1 MTDPIQ
7 GEYLAA
13 SVSAKYQQRTTSV
26 AKRIADLVRERGIEG
41 GMLSTKVAR
50 QVDPHA
56 SIGDVM
62 HIAGA
67 TFMVG
72 PR

>member
-13 SVSAKYQQRTTSV
+13 SVSTKYQKRTTAA
-26 AKRIADLVRERGIEG
+26 AKRIADLVKERGIKE

-50 QVDPHA
+50 MVDPHA

>member
-7 GEYLAA
+7 GEYLA
-13 SVSAKYQQRTTSV
+13 STLSAKYQQRTTAT
-26 AKRIADLVRERGIEG
+26 AKRIADMVRERGIEG

-56 SIGDVM
+56 SVGDVM
-62 HIAGA
+62 TIAGA
-67 TFMVG
+67 QFMVG

>member
-7 GEYLAA
+7 GDYLAA
-13 SVSAKYQQRTTSV
+13 SVSAKYQARTTAV

-50 QVDPHA
+50 MVEPHA
-56 SIGDVM
+56 NVGDVLT
-62 HIAGA
+62 IAGA
-67 TFMVG
+67 QFMVG

>member
-13 SVSAKYQQRTTSV
+13 SVSTKYQQRTTST
-26 AKRIADLVRERGIEG
+26 AKRIADMVRERGIEG

-56 SIGDVM
+56 SIGDTLS
-62 HIAGA
+62 IAGA